1 MKQRLVKEERS
12 ESKLVVFIKVKQLT
26 KYITRVAA
34 GCDVKYRY
42 SLLNKLLNECY
53 DMLHFLFEANDLKV
67 DNPDR
72 VKLIRQS
79 IARLKTIEFIT
90 SLASEVKCFT
100 KHQEEVIL
108 MYSGDC
114 YKYMEGYLKYSND
127 TLVI

>member
-1 MKQRLVKEERS
+1 MKQRLVKEERH
-12 ESKLVVFIKVKQLT
+12 ESKLVVFIKVKQIT
-26 KYITRVAA
+26 TYITRVSA

-53 DMLHFLFEANDLKV
+53 DMLHFLFEANELDLK
-67 DNPDR
+67 NPDR

-90 SLASEVKCFT
+90 SLASDVKCFT

-114 YKYMEGYLKYSND
+114 YKYLEGYYKHSLNA
-127 TLVI
+127 LVI